1 MSSTI
6 SGLWAIHMWTYHPYS
21 GHARPYQERADRPV
35 TEPADQQ
42 WPIGAGHLAG
52 NLPVR
57 APGPWRGETAGSN
70 DSGGVIGR
78 RCRHVIYKAAVGV
91 PFQGANRAQRGD
103 KAFRECQ
110 VYLEK
115 PVRFGKS

>member
-1 MSSTI
+1 
-6 SGLWAIHMWTYHPYS
+6 MWTYHPYS
-21 GHARPYQERADRPV
+21 GHARPYQERPDRPV
-35 TEPADQQ
+35 TESANQQ
-42 WPIGAGHLAG
+42 WPTGAGHLAG
-52 NLPVR
+52 NLSVR
-57 APGPWRGETAGSN
+57 APGSWRGETAGSN
-70 DSGGVIGR
+70 DSGGVNGV